1 LRRLGGTPSPLIL
14 KSMVALKF
22 SGVVGRLPWTLFP
35 PPAFTPLFQPTARLS
50 NRQKAQPCRNSIG
63 THAATLRR
71 SIAAAVNELS
81 AERRPVLTE
90 DQVRAMIGGG
100 AEKRVERTFGAVED
114 FTDRSVC
121 CLNDERES
129 CYYFCKVWLQYHRVP
144 FSTIAPRILPMVT
157 GI

>member
-121 CLNDERES
+121 CLSTTNVRAVIISAKYGSSTTEYRLVPS
-129 CYYFCKVWLQYHRVP
+129 HRGYC
-144 FSTIAPRILPMVT
+144 RW
-157 GI
+157 